1 MAVGTWNNPYGALG
15 GGFPSTGDLT
25 MFGGP
30 PASTA
35 AGAGGMA
42 LGPWMFASAAIGG
55 IGSWMGARAQA
66 AGMRNAAAQSRAQ
79 AAEDRAHNARMQ
91 QWGLKWG
98 LGRDIDI
105 AHRQDMYDRIR
116 FRREKDA
123 KKWAATTLTPM
134 MSKASMDAEKR
145 RTSYQA
151 YGAAPRSLR
160 RQKNLNRA
168 VQSGFGQGSIG
179 TMSTTTPWGTQHSF
193 PIANRK
199 AFIRAQQLFG
209 A

>member
-1 MAVGTWNNPYGALG
+1 MALGTWQNPYGAQLG
-15 GGFPSTGDLT
+15 TGGSSMIP
-25 MFGGP
+25 GG
-30 PASTA
+30 
-35 AGAGGMA
+35 
-42 LGPWMFASAAIGG
+42 WMFASAAISG

-79 AAEDRAHNARMQ
+79 AAEDRAHNALMQ
-91 QWGLKWG
+91 REGLKWG
-98 LGRDIDI
+98 LGRDIDT
-105 AHRQDMYDRIR
+105 AHRQDMYDQIR

-123 KKWAATTLTPM
+123 KRWAATTLTPM
-134 MSKASMDAEKR
+134 MAKASLDAEKT

-151 YGAAPRSLR
+151 FGAGPRSLR

-168 VQSGFGQGSIG
+168 FQSGFGQGSIG
-179 TMSTTTPWGTQHSF
+179 TMSTSTPWGTQHSF

>member
-1 MAVGTWNNPYGALG
+1 MAVGTWQNPYGAQG
-15 GGFPSTGDLT
+15 GGLPSSGDLS
-25 MFGGP
+25 MFGG
-30 PASTA
+30 
-35 AGAGGMA
+35 GGSMA

-79 AAEDRAHNARMQ
+79 AAEDRAHNALMQ
-91 QWGLKWG
+91 REGLKWG
-98 LGRDIDI
+98 LGRDIDT
-105 AHRQDMYDRIR
+105 AHRQDMYDQIR

-134 MSKASMDAEKR
+134 MAKASMDAKR
-145 RTSYQA
+145 RELSLRA
-151 YGAAPRSLR
+151 YDPAARDLR
-160 RQKNLNRA
+160 RQKNRNQAL
-168 VQSGFGQGSIG
+168 QSALSQGSIG

-193 PIANRK
+193 PVRNRE
-199 AFIRAQQLFG
+199 AFRRAQQLFG

>member
-1 MAVGTWNNPYGALG
+1 MALGTWQNPYGAQG
-15 GGFPSTGDLT
+15 GGLPSSGNLS
-25 MFGGP
+25 MFGG
-30 PASTA
+30 
-35 AGAGGMA
+35 GGSMA

-79 AAEDRAHNARMQ
+79 AAEDRAHNAVMQ
-91 QWGLKWG
+91 REGLKWG
-98 LGRDIDI
+98 LGRDIDT
-105 AHRQDMYDRIR
+105 ANRQDMYDRIR

-123 KKWAATTLTPM
+123 KRWAATTLTPM
-134 MSKASMDAEKR
+134 MARASLDAEKS
-145 RTSYQA
+145 RTGYQA
-151 YGAAPRSLR
+151 YGEAPRSLR
-160 RQKNLNRA
+160 RQKNFNRA
-168 VQSGFGQGSIG
+168 MQSGFNQGSVG
-179 TMSTTTPWGTQHSF
+179 TMNTTTPWGTQHSF